1 MRIQTISKKCWCA
14 GSMSTAVRVVS
25 VVSVDGRCLTGQPGR
40 GGITVTPCAAV
51 DSPKRREQLWWLNRN
66 ARTMTALVNNGSNPG
81 LALQVNHSDWRSVS
95 LERLSIPRS
104 YSGVPDTVN
113 TTFTQDWYWDQTRE
127 GRLLGGTFANSIEMA
142 PVNCDPQVG
151 NARI

>member
-1 MRIQTISKKCWCA
+1 MCIQTISKKCWCA

-104 YSGVPDTVN
+104 YSGVPGNVN